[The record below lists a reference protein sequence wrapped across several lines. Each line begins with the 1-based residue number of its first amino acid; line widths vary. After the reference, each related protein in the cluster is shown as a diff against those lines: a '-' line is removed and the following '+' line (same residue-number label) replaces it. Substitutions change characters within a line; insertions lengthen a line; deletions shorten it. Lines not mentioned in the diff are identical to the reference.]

1 MFCNQEQGGFLM
13 AEAQG
18 VPPAQT
24 DRLAYWT
31 APQTAA
37 LRESI
42 VLLATGSLE
51 QHGPHLPIGTD
62 TLIVQAVANSIA
74 ERLEGV
80 LVAEPLPYG
89 CSWHHT
95 RFSGTATLR
104 PSTFIAILVDVC
116 RSFSDMGFFPIIVN
130 GHGGNRAPID
140 VALIELAES
149 ERRAAAFTYFDLLEQ
164 VAHEAFESA
173 EGATG
178 HACALETSMAQFL
191 WPQLVNASAVPSGN
205 TPKTWPDPHMFAR
218 KDVSVVRRFD
228 EINPTGVIGRPS
240 AASPDA
246 GRRLFETAV
255 ERGVELVD
263 KIAGE
268 LK

>member
-1 MFCNQEQGGFLM
+1 M
-13 AEAQG
+13 
-18 VPPAQT
+18 

-31 APQTAA
+31 APRSAA
-37 LRESI
+37 LRDSV
-42 VLLATGSLE
+42 VLIATGSFE

-62 TLIVQAVANSIA
+62 SLIAQAVANSIA
-74 ERLEGV
+74 GRLKGT

-95 RFSGTATLR
+95 RFAGTATLR
-104 PSTFIAILVDVC
+104 PSTFIAILGDVC

-140 VALIELAES
+140 VALVEIAES
-149 ERRAAAFTYFDLLEQ
+149 ERRAAAFTYFDLLED
-164 VAHEAFESA
+164 VADEAFETP
-173 EGATG
+173 EEATG
-178 HACALETSMAQFL
+178 HACALETSIAQFL
-191 WPQLVNASAVPSGN
+191 WPELVNAGDIPSGG
-205 TPKTWPDPHMFAR
+205 TPRTWPDPHMFAR
-218 KDVSVVRRFD
+218 RTVSAVRPFD

-240 AASPDA
+240 EASPAA

-255 ERGVELVD
+255 ERGVEIVG
-263 KIAGE
+263 KIARE